1 MRIVMSMEVAMFNKI
16 VDGILEVVFMLMVL
30 LMSILGT
37 LIIGL

>member
-1 MRIVMSMEVAMFNKI
+1 MRIVMPMEVTMFNKI